1 MVSLLHVGK
10 LRRGRQSQ
18 AQLKSIIKGSNVSLY
33 KSQRKTLS
41 HPGSFWGGVW
51 VGGEPAGAR
60 QRGQHISLHLEVE
73 TFLHVQTQVGLEDLQ
88 ELGKHAFYLA
98 DCFRQSAR

>member
-1 MVSLLHVGK
+1 M
-10 LRRGRQSQ
+10 
-18 AQLKSIIKGSNVSLY
+18 
-33 KSQRKTLS
+33 LS
-41 HPGSFWGGVW
+41 HPGSLGGGVW
-51 VGGEPAGAR
+51 VGGSGWGEPAGAR

-98 DCFRQSAR
+98 DYFRQSAR